1 MRPTALCSSWATLPF
16 VHSCKWRWWKRW
28 CCCRRANLSRAL
40 RDQQSTLASPLKSPV
55 SSYSIS
61 SWLTE
66 ILIGPGAKAAKP
78 QKSHIQKHMWMST
91 HLRTHTHTHTLF
103 RPQDLYN
110 SEAQCFWY
118 LLTAWLTVEYWA
130 SDITSSP
137 ETIEETAE
145 LFYPTAVHW
154 TQSIH
159 TWKWSS
165 YISRHRISVYC
176 LCVQYTIWH
185 YSFMFWTVINSVTP
199 KEALCSNK

>member
-1 MRPTALCSSWATLPF
+1 MKEVVLLQTSQSESCSERPAEHSGFSSEIPCKLLQYIFVAHWNINRAWSKSGKATKITYTEAHVNEWA
-16 VHSCKWRWWKRW
+16 
-28 CCCRRANLSRAL
+28 
-40 RDQQSTLASPLKSPV
+40 
-55 SSYSIS
+55 
-61 SWLTE
+61 
-66 ILIGPGAKAAKP
+66 
-78 QKSHIQKHMWMST
+78 HIYG
-91 HLRTHTHTHTLF
+91 HTHTHTLF

-110 SEAQCFWY
+110 SVAQCFWY

-185 YSFMFWTVINSVTP
+185 YCFMFWTVINSVTP